1 MLVTHTALA
10 PPALFL
16 PLGPSSWRTSQLPL
30 ADEVSTRTLLVGP
43 PQSGKTS
50 LLLQFAYER
59 ARRGLTT
66 LFVCHSREKLWAQR
80 PARPRS
86 GDDDE
91 ADTHNLGVLRR
102 VQIKYIRSDRELRDL
117 LVSFHLGG
125 DEVPHTLIID
135 DLPAIISDPS
145 SRPDATSPHGA
156 TQGSP
161 AGPSPSK
168 QAACANMHLALAAG
182 LAAHA
187 ADFIDAKYGSPSG
200 GGGGGGGGGIAAG
213 GLGDAQAARAGG
225 VLLVS
230 CTAPTADTVQLL
242 SRWLPA
248 QLRVARAASHGL
260 AAHGMPGTQ
269 RHAAYT
275 LSAAHAL
282 APPDAFEPLT
292 QRSLAPAQAPVHYSL
307 AEGRLVSVEAH
318 AHVLVGSHATV
329 CTGMEPPRTPVHS
342 TRPPNAYTLR
352 DVCPQP
358 EQFEQ

>member
-1 MLVTHTALA
+1 MLASHTALA

-117 LVSFHLGG
+117 LISFHLGG

-135 DLPAIISDPS
+135 DLPAIIADPS
-145 SRPDATSPHGA
+145 SRTATSPHGA

-187 ADFIDAKYGSPSG
+187 ADFIDAKYGSSSG
-200 GGGGGGGGGIAAG
+200 GGGGGGGGGIAT
-213 GLGDAQAARAGG
+213 GDLDAPTARAGG

-230 CTAPTADTVQLL
+230 CTAPTADTMQLL

-248 QLRVARAASHGL
+248 QLRVTRAASHGVG
-260 AAHGMPGTQ
+260 AHGMPGTQ

-282 APPDAFEPLT
+282 APPDAFEPLA
-292 QRSLAPAQAPVHYSL
+292 QRSLAPAQSPVHYSL
-307 AEGRLVSVEAH
+307 AEGRLVHVEAL
-318 AHVLVGSHATV
+318 AHGGSHVTACV
-329 CTGMEPPRTPVHS
+329 GMEPPRTPVS
-342 TRPPNAYTLR
+342 SMRPPNAYTPR

-358 EQFEQ
+358 YQFEQ

>member
-1 MLVTHTALA
+1 MANGIAKHRERALGNNLLVKLAVDHCGQQAPFRVRHARVTHSARASGPLSAPGALVVA
-10 PPALFL
+10 HQPA
-16 PLGPSSWRTSQLPL
+16 TS
-30 ADEVSTRTLLVGP
+30 G
-43 PQSGKTS
+43 
-50 LLLQFAYER
+50 
-59 ARRGLTT
+59 RRGQHANPRRL
-66 LFVCHSREKLWAQR
+66 HSREKLWAQR

-117 LVSFHLGG
+117 LISFHLGG

-135 DLPAIISDPS
+135 DLPAIIADPS
-145 SRPDATSPHGA
+145 SRTATSPHGA

-187 ADFIDAKYGSPSG
+187 ADFIDAKYGSSS
-200 GGGGGGGGGIAAG
+200 GGGGGIATG
-213 GLGDAQAARAGG
+213 GLDAPTARAGG

-230 CTAPTADTVQLL
+230 CTAPTADTMQLL

-248 QLRVARAASHGL
+248 QLRVTRAASHGVG
-260 AAHGMPGTQ
+260 AHGMPGTQ

-292 QRSLAPAQAPVHYSL
+292 QRSLAPAQSPVHYSL
-307 AEGRLVSVEAH
+307 AEGRLVHVEALTH
-318 AHVLVGSHATV
+318 GGSHVTACV
-329 CTGMEPPRTPVHS
+329 GMEPPRTPVS
-342 TRPPNAYTLR
+342 SMRPPNAYTPR

-358 EQFEQ
+358 CRFEQ

>member
-1 MLVTHTALA
+1 
-10 PPALFL
+10 
-16 PLGPSSWRTSQLPL
+16 
-30 ADEVSTRTLLVGP
+30 
-43 PQSGKTS
+43 
-50 LLLQFAYER
+50 
-59 ARRGLTT
+59 
-66 LFVCHSREKLWAQR
+66 
-80 PARPRS
+80 
-86 GDDDE
+86 
-91 ADTHNLGVLRR
+91 
-102 VQIKYIRSDRELRDL
+102 
-117 LVSFHLGG
+117 
-125 DEVPHTLIID
+125 
-135 DLPAIISDPS
+135 
-145 SRPDATSPHGA
+145 
-156 TQGSP
+156 
-161 AGPSPSK
+161 
-168 QAACANMHLALAAG
+168 MHLALAAG

-248 QLRVARAASHGL
+248 QLRVTRAASHGL

>member
-1 MLVTHTALA
+1 MLASHAALA

-117 LVSFHLGG
+117 LISFHLGG
-125 DEVPHTLIID
+125 DGVPHTLIID
-135 DLPAIISDPS
+135 DLPAIIADPS
-145 SRPDATSPHGA
+145 SRPEATSPHGA

-200 GGGGGGGGGIAAG
+200 GGGGGGVGAAG
-213 GLGDAQAARAGG
+213 LADAQTARAGG

-230 CTAPTADTVQLL
+230 CTAPTADMMQLL

-248 QLRVARAASHGL
+248 QLRVTRAAGHGVG
-260 AAHGMPGTQ
+260 AHGMPGPQ
-269 RHAAYT
+269 RLGAYT

-282 APPDAFEPLT
+282 APPHDAVELAQ
-292 QRSLAPAQAPVHYSL
+292 QRSLAPAQSPVHYSL
-307 AEGRLVSVEAH
+307 AEGRLVPVEAPR
-318 AHVLVGSHATV
+318 A
-329 CTGMEPPRTPVHS
+329 CTGMEPPRTPVS
-342 TRPPNAYTLR
+342 SMRPPNSYR
-352 DVCPQP
+352 GDVCPQP
-358 EQFEQ
+358 IPFEQ

>member
-1 MLVTHTALA
+1 MLNSHTELP

-30 ADEVSTRTLLVGP
+30 ADEVSTRALLMGP
-43 PQSGKTS
+43 PQSGKTL

-66 LFVCHSREKLWAQR
+66 LFVCHSREKLWTQR

-91 ADTHNLGVLRR
+91 GDAHNLGVLRR
-102 VQIKYIRSDRELRDL
+102 VQIKYVRSDRELNDL
-117 LVSFHLGG
+117 LISFHLGG
-125 DEVPHTLIID
+125 DGVPHTLIID
-135 DLPAIISDPS
+135 DLPAIIADPF
-145 SRPDATSPHGA
+145 SRPDVTSPHGA

-187 ADFIDAKYGSPSG
+187 TDFIDAEHTSPG
-200 GGGGGGGGGIAAG
+200 GGDDTAAG
-213 GLGDAQAARAGG
+213 GLEGAPASRAGG
-225 VLLVS
+225 VLLIS
-230 CTAPTADTVQLL
+230 CTAPTADTMQLL
-242 SRWLPA
+242 SRWLPT
-248 QLRVARAASHGL
+248 QLRVTRAASHGVS
-260 AAHGMPGTQ
+260 AHGTLGTQ

-292 QRSLAPAQAPVHYSL
+292 QHSLAPAESPVHYSIV
-307 AEGRLVSVEAH
+307 EGRLVEAH
-318 AHVLVGSHATV
+318 AHGDSHGGSHVTAV
-329 CTGMEPPRTPVHS
+329 GAEPPRTPVAS
-342 TRPPNAYTLR
+342 LRPPNAYTPR

-358 EQFEQ
+358 SQFEQ